1 MAIRFLAVLLLM
13 GILGSVGPACLAA
26 EPAKMRPYS
35 GIGIVSLPASSA
47 NKENELPVH
56 LYRQPGLSRV
66 GTLDSSKLSGN
77 DWIFGARTDSVRLIV
92 MARKG
97 KWLRVS
103 YDDAGRE
110 AWIDPQRRDRFQ
122 PWDRFLKSRMSRML
136 PGLRKQY
143 YQLFQQPERNPLVV
157 LTPKQPFRVLRLD
170 KEWAMVVS
178 DQAGIGWLRWR
189 DEDGRLTIG
198 LDL

>member
-1 MAIRFLAVLLLM
+1 MAIRYLAVLLLM
-13 GILGSVGPACLAA
+13 GILGGVGPACLAA

-35 GIGIVSLPASSA
+35 GIGVVSFPASSA
-47 NKENELPVH
+47 NRDELPVH
-56 LYRQPGLSRV
+56 LYREPGLSRV
-66 GTLDSSKLSGN
+66 GTLDSSKMSGN
-77 DWIFGARTDSVRLIV
+77 DWIFGNSTHGVRLIV

-97 KWLRVS
+97 DWLRVS

-110 AWIDPQRRDRFQ
+110 AWIDPQRRGRFL
-122 PWDRFLKSRMSRML
+122 PWDRFLKSHMSRML

-157 LTPKQPFRVLRLD
+157 LTPRHPFRVLRLD

-178 DQAGIGWLRWR
+178 DQAGVGWLRWL

>member
-1 MAIRFLAVLLLM
+1 MAIRYLAVLLLM

-26 EPAKMRPYS
+26 EPVKMRPYS
-35 GIGIVSLPASSA
+35 GIGIVSLPASSV

-56 LYRQPGLSRV
+56 LYRQPGLSRI
-66 GTLDSSKLSGN
+66 GALDCSKLSGN
-77 DWIFGARTDSVRLIV
+77 DWIFGARSDSVRLIV

-97 KWLRVS
+97 DWLRVS

-110 AWIDPQRRDRFQ
+110 AWIDPQRRDSFQ
-122 PWDRFLKSRMSRML
+122 PWDRFFKSRMSRML

-143 YQLFQQPERNPLVV
+143 YQLFQQPDRNPLVV

-170 KEWAMVVS
+170 NDWAMVVS
-178 DQAGIGWLRWR
+178 DQAGLGWLRWR
-189 DEDGRLTIG
+189 DEDGRLMIG
-198 LDL
+198 PDL

>member
-1 MAIRFLAVLLLM
+1 MAIRYLVVLLLM
-13 GILGSVGPACLAA
+13 GIVGCAAPVCLAA

-47 NKENELPVH
+47 SKGTELPVP
-56 LYRQPGLSRV
+56 LYREPGMSRV
-66 GTLDSSKLSGN
+66 GTLDSSKMSAN
-77 DWIFGARTDSVRLIV
+77 DWIFGARTDSVWLIV

-97 KWLRVS
+97 NWLRVS

-136 PGLRKQY
+136 PGLRKPY

-157 LTPKQPFRVLRLD
+157 LTPRQPFRVLRLD
-170 KEWAMVVS
+170 NDWAMVVS
-178 DQAGIGWLRWR
+178 DQAGVGWLRWR

-198 LDL
+198 MDL